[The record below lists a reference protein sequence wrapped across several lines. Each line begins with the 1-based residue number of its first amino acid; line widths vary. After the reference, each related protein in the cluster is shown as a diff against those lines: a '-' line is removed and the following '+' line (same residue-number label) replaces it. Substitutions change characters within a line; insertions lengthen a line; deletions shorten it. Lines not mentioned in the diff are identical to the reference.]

1 MQIFSYERSP
11 EMCRHGWQDRD
22 PDIFYLSAPP
32 FYHEASNLKPSM
44 VQESCWSVSHP
55 GNKKK
60 GRRKNRWIK
69 LPMDSASLNSFPG
82 SSTQHFCKRLFGQH
96 LRSGPC
102 HPYWRLEKV
111 PIYLSDYYP
120 AKHSG
125 FLTKEGENGCWVAI
139 RVLAK
144 QDNSFLKSEDHIA
157 MKSENSLQLHIQVS
171 QK

>member
-1 MQIFSYERSP
+1 MQTWLVGQGPRHLLPFCSTVLSWGLQLEAIHDLGKLLERQP
-11 EMCRHGWQDRD
+11 PWQQKERK
-22 PDIFYLSAPP
+22 
-32 FYHEASNLKPSM
+32 E
-44 VQESCWSVSHP
+44 
-55 GNKKK
+55 
-60 GRRKNRWIK
+60 KNRWIK

-82 SSTQHFCKRLFGQH
+82 SSTQHFCKHLLGQH
-96 LRSGPC
+96 LCSGPC